1 MKYLQSVL
9 SEKAPFLI
17 MGLIGLLSA
26 IPGLFL
32 PETADV
38 KLPETLEDA
47 EIFGK

>member
-1 MKYLQSVL
+1 MI
-9 SEKAPFLI
+9 SEKAPFIILGI
-17 MGLIGLLSA
+17 IAIFAA

-38 KLPETLEDA
+38 KFPETLEDA